1 MSRLQ
6 RVAGRPAI
14 RFAFLFASL
23 GACAAAAQVRFP
35 PQPTSTAQCEF
46 AMEQAKSQANVY
58 GNRASEYVDQSNQ
71 TVRQMLAACSGLAG
85 SGNGSHARC
94 TAPYDARRKQLHEL
108 TEKNFA
114 EANRIRR
121 EAHPQYMNCVQ
132 VARAHERQEQASR
145 AAAEEQQ
152 RRARAAYEEAQRQQY
167 RAELDRAREQHEREQ
182 QRQRLSA
189 TTPVPSVPP
198 ANQPRIVMT
207 PQMAEQ
213 ARAEAQGAQQRQQRE
228 QAQALGDT
236 FRGMAAVLA
245 SRPGSTGVVNSE
257 ANVAV
262 NAARGGSPVAG
273 AIGGSAIAAAGGRA
287 AESNA
292 TLQRSLRDMDTITG
306 SLPAGSGNS
315 RPAPAAPV
323 AVRPSAG
330 GAGDSVPAAP
340 VTATTPAASG
350 TGTAPVVAATRP
362 APAVAATVAA
372 ATAPAGAAAG
382 GAPATGT
389 PATATPAAAGA
400 EVKVAAAPASP
411 KQACGKRVFL
421 ALAAC
426 LSQQCMKPEF
436 ARHAECKAPEAPVN

>member
-1 MSRLQ
+1 MSRFQ
-6 RVAGRPAI
+6 CVAGRPAI
-14 RFAFLFASL
+14 RFAFLLASL

-167 RAELDRAREQHEREQ
+167 RAELDRARGQHEREQ
-182 QRQRLSA
+182 QRQSLIA
-189 TTPVPSVPP
+189 TTPVPSAPP
-198 ANQPRIVMT
+198 ANQPRVVMT
-207 PQMAEQ
+207 PQMADQ
-213 ARAEAQGAQQRQQRE
+213 ARAEAQAAQQRQQRE

-262 NAARGGSPVAG
+262 NAARGGAPVAG

-292 TLQRSLRDMDTITG
+292 TLQRSLRDMDSITG

-323 AVRPSAG
+323 AIRPSAG

-340 VTATTPAASG
+340 VTATTPA
-350 TGTAPVVAATRP
+350 TGVAGP

-382 GAPATGT
+382 GGPAAGT
-389 PATATPAAAGA
+389 PAAGTPAVAGA
-400 EVKVAAAPASP
+400 EAKVAAAPTSP